1 MKPQLP
7 KLSPQAVND
16 CATLTQQIQQKIN
29 ILGGFMPFVDYMNW
43 ALYAPKYGYYS
54 GRNEKIGRYGDFA
67 TAPQLTDLFGKCLS
81 QQIKQIL
88 PQTLGN
94 IYEFGAGTGKLA
106 VDIIQTLPE
115 NAWQN
120 YYIIE
125 LSADLQQRQ
134 RDYIRQKI
142 PQYAHKIKHLDRLP
156 ETFDGVVFG
165 NEVLDAMP
173 CEVVEK
179 RKDGIYRMGVKNKVK
194 IIQNEKRRRAADSI
208 DNTAR
213 QANELSFLKYFD
225 DTPQGFDWAA
235 TKATGFLLEQAA
247 FRLPE
252 SPTPYRTEINLQ
264 AEAFVRTLAERL
276 NCGGMLW
283 IDYGFDRKE
292 YYHPQR
298 TMGTLIGHY
307 RHHTVDNPFVLTGQ
321 MDLTAHIDFTAMA
334 DAATAHGIDF
344 IGYTTQAAFL
354 LSCGITD
361 FLADLGDTASDTY
374 IKTVAAVQ
382 KLLNPHEMGELF
394 KCIAFG
400 KNIDPD
406 WLGFRNLDLSA
417 KL

>member
-1 MKPQLP
+1 MNTLP
-7 KLSPQAVND
+7 PLDEQAASD
-16 CATLTQQIQQKIN
+16 CAALCLDIQEKIKQN
-29 ILGGFMPFVDYMNW
+29 NGFLPFVDYMNW

-54 GRNEKIGRYGDFA
+54 GRAEKIGQYGDFA
-67 TAPQLTDLFGKCLS
+67 TAPQLTDLFGKCIAK
-81 QQIKQIL
+81 QILQIL
-88 PQTLGN
+88 PQTAGN

-106 VDIIQTLPE
+106 VDILKWLPE
-115 NAWQN
+115 NAWQK

-134 RDYIRQKI
+134 QDYIQNKI
-142 PQYAHKIKHLDRLP
+142 PQYAHKIEHLCRLP
-156 ETFDGVVFG
+156 EQFDGVILG

-173 CEVVEK
+173 CEVVEM
-179 RKDGIYRMGVKNKVK
+179 REDGIYRMGVKNKVK

-225 DTPQGFDWAA
+225 DTLQGFDWAA
-235 TKATGFLLEQAA
+235 TKATGFLLEQAT

-252 SPTPYRTEINLQ
+252 SVFPYRTEINLQ

-283 IDYGFDRKE
+283 IDYGFDAAE

-307 RHHTVDNPFVLTGQ
+307 RHHTVDNPFVFTGQ
-321 MDLTAHIDFTAMA
+321 MDLTAHIDFSAIA
-334 DAATAHGIDF
+334 DAATNQGLDF

-354 LSCGITD
+354 MACGITD
-361 FLADLGDTASDTY
+361 FLCELGDTAGEEY
-374 IKTVAAVQ
+374 IKTAAAVQ
-382 KLLNPHEMGELF
+382 KLLLPHEMGELF

-406 WLGFRNLDLSA
+406 WIGFQGLDLSA

>member
-1 MKPQLP
+1 MNTLP
-7 KLSPQAVND
+7 PLDEQAADD
-16 CATLTQQIQQKIN
+16 CAALCAEITDKIKQN
-29 ILGGFMPFVDYMNW
+29 NGFLPFVDYMNW

-81 QQIKQIL
+81 QQIEQIL
-88 PQTLGN
+88 PQTAGN

-115 NAWQN
+115 NTWQN

-125 LSADLQQRQ
+125 LSADLRTRQ
-134 RDYIRQKI
+134 KDYIQQKT

-156 ETFDGVVFG
+156 ETFDGFVFG

-179 RKDGIYRMGVKNKVK
+179 RKDGIYRMGVTN
-194 IIQNEKRRRAADSI
+194 
-208 DNTAR
+208 
-213 QANELSFLKYFD
+213 
-225 DTPQGFDWAA
+225 TPQGFDWASE
-235 TKATGFLLEQAA
+235 KATGFLLEQAA

-264 AEAFVRTLAERL
+264 AEAFMKTLAERL

-321 MDLTAHIDFTAMA
+321 MDLTAHIDFSAIA
-334 DAATAHGIDF
+334 DAATSQGVDF

>member
-1 MKPQLP
+1 MNTLP
-7 KLSPQAVND
+7 PLDEQAAND
-16 CATLTQQIQQKIN
+16 CAALCLEITDKIKQN
-29 ILGGFMPFVDYMNW
+29 NGFLPFVDYMNW

-54 GRNEKIGRYGDFA
+54 GRAEKIGQYGDFA
-67 TAPQLTDLFGKCLS
+67 TAPQLTDLFGKCMARQVL
-81 QQIKQIL
+81 QIL
-88 PQTLGN
+88 PQTAGN

-106 VDIIQTLPE
+106 VDILNTLPE

-125 LSADLQQRQ
+125 LSADLRTRQ
-134 RDYIRQKI
+134 KDYIQHNA

-156 ETFDGVVFG
+156 ENFDGVILG

-179 RKDGIYRMGVKNKVK
+179 QEDGIYRMGVKN
-194 IIQNEKRRRAADSI
+194 
-208 DNTAR
+208 
-213 QANELSFLKYFD
+213 
-225 DTPQGFDWAA
+225 TPQGLDWQG
-235 TKATGFLLEQAA
+235 KLATGFLLEQAI

-252 SPTPYRTEINLQ
+252 SVFPYRTEINLQ
-264 AEAFVRTLAERL
+264 AEAFVRTVSERL
-276 NCGGMLW
+276 TRGGMLW

-298 TMGTLIGHY
+298 TMGTLMGHY
-307 RHHTVDNPFVLTGQ
+307 RHHTVDNPFVFTGQ
-321 MDLTAHIDFTAMA
+321 MDLTAHIDFTAIA
-334 DAATAHGIDF
+334 DAATEQGLDF

-354 LSCGITD
+354 MACGITD
-361 FLADLGDTASDTY
+361 FLAALGDTAGEKY
-374 IKTVAAVQ
+374 IKTISAVQ

-400 KNIDPD
+400 KNINPD
-406 WLGFRNLDLSA
+406 WLGFNGLDLSG

>member
-1 MKPQLP
+1 MNTLP
-7 KLSPQAVND
+7 PLNEQAADN
-16 CATLTQQIQQKIN
+16 CAALCAEITDKIKQN
-29 ILGGFMPFVDYMNW
+29 NGFLPFVDYMNW

-81 QQIKQIL
+81 QQIEQIL

-115 NAWQN
+115 NTWQN

-125 LSADLQQRQ
+125 LSADLRTRQ
-134 RDYIRQKI
+134 KDYIQQKI

-156 ETFDGVVFG
+156 ETFDGFVFG

-179 RKDGIYRMGVKNKVK
+179 RKDGIYRMGVTN
-194 IIQNEKRRRAADSI
+194 
-208 DNTAR
+208 
-213 QANELSFLKYFD
+213 
-225 DTPQGFDWAA
+225 TPQGFDWASE
-235 TKATGFLLEQAA
+235 KATGFLLEQAA

-276 NCGGMLW
+276 NCGGMLF

-321 MDLTAHIDFTAMA
+321 MDLTAHIDFSAIA
-334 DAATAHGIDF
+334 DAATSQGIDF

-361 FLADLGDTASDTY
+361 FLADLGDTASETY

-406 WLGFRNLDLSA
+406 WLGFNGLDLSA

>member
-1 MKPQLP
+1 MNTLP
-7 KLSPQAVND
+7 PLNEQAADD
-16 CATLTQQIQQKIN
+16 CAALCAEITDKIKQN
-29 ILGGFMPFVDYMNW
+29 NGFLPFVDYMNW

-88 PQTLGN
+88 PQTAGN

-115 NAWQN
+115 NTWQN

-125 LSADLQQRQ
+125 LSADLRTRQ
-134 RDYIRQKI
+134 KDYIQQKI

-156 ETFDGVVFG
+156 ETFDGFVFG

-179 RKDGIYRMGVKNKVK
+179 RKDGIYRMGVTN
-194 IIQNEKRRRAADSI
+194 
-208 DNTAR
+208 
-213 QANELSFLKYFD
+213 
-225 DTPQGFDWAA
+225 TPQGFDWASE
-235 TKATGFLLEQAA
+235 KATGFLLEQAA

-264 AEAFVRTLAERL
+264 AEAFMKTLAERL
-276 NCGGMLW
+276 NCGGMLF

-321 MDLTAHIDFTAMA
+321 MDLTAHIDFSAIA
-334 DAATAHGIDF
+334 DAATSQGVDF

-361 FLADLGDTASDTY
+361 LLAELGDTASETY

>member
-16 CATLTQQIQQKIN
+16 CATLMQQIQQKIN
-29 ILGGFMPFVDYMNW
+29 TLGGFMPFVDYMNW

-88 PQTLGN
+88 PQTAGN

-115 NAWQN
+115 NTWQN

-134 RDYIRQKI
+134 RDYIQQKI

-156 ETFDGVVFG
+156 ETFDGFVFG

-179 RKDGIYRMGVKNKVK
+179 REDGIYRMGVTN
-194 IIQNEKRRRAADSI
+194 
-208 DNTAR
+208 
-213 QANELSFLKYFD
+213 
-225 DTPQGFDWAA
+225 TPQGFDWQEEL
-235 TKATGFLLEQAA
+235 ATGLLLEQAA

-321 MDLTAHIDFTAMA
+321 MDLTAHIDFSAIA
-334 DAATAHGIDF
+334 DAATSQGVDF

-361 FLADLGDTASDTY
+361 FLTDLGDTASDTY

-406 WLGFRNLDLSA
+406 WVGFRNLDLSA

>member
-1 MKPQLP
+1 MNALP
-7 KLSPQAVND
+7 SLDKQAEAD
-16 CATLTQQIQQKIN
+16 CAALCLDIQQKIN
-29 ILGGFMPFVDYMNW
+29 TLGGFMPFVDYMNW

-88 PQTLGN
+88 PQTAGN

-115 NAWQN
+115 NTWQN

-125 LSADLQQRQ
+125 LSADLRTRQ
-134 RDYIRQKI
+134 KDYIQQKI

-156 ETFDGVVFG
+156 ETFDGFIFG

-179 RKDGIYRMGVKNKVK
+179 RKDGIYRMGVTN
-194 IIQNEKRRRAADSI
+194 
-208 DNTAR
+208 
-213 QANELSFLKYFD
+213 
-225 DTPQGFDWAA
+225 TPQGFDWASE
-235 TKATGFLLEQAA
+235 KATGLLLEQAA

-276 NCGGMLW
+276 NCGGMLF

-321 MDLTAHIDFTAMA
+321 MDLTAHIDFSAIA
-334 DAATAHGIDF
+334 DAATSQGVDF
-344 IGYTTQAAFL
+344 IGYTTQTAFL

-361 FLADLGDTASDTY
+361 FLTDLGDTASDTY

-400 KNIDPD
+400 KNINPD
-406 WLGFRNLDLSA
+406 WLGFNGLDLSA

>member
-1 MKPQLP
+1 MNTLP
-7 KLSPQAVND
+7 PLNEQAADD
-16 CATLTQQIQQKIN
+16 CAALCAEITDKIKQN
-29 ILGGFMPFVDYMNW
+29 NGFLPFVDYMNW

-88 PQTLGN
+88 PQTAGN

-115 NAWQN
+115 NTWQN

-134 RDYIRQKI
+134 RDYIQQKI
-142 PQYAHKIKHLDRLP
+142 PQYAHKIKQLDRLP
-156 ETFDGVVFG
+156 ETFDGFVFG

-179 RKDGIYRMGVKNKVK
+179 REDGIYRMGVTN
-194 IIQNEKRRRAADSI
+194 
-208 DNTAR
+208 
-213 QANELSFLKYFD
+213 
-225 DTPQGFDWAA
+225 TPQGFDWQEEL
-235 TKATGFLLEQAA
+235 ATGLLLEQAA

-321 MDLTAHIDFTAMA
+321 MDLTAHIDFSAIA
-334 DAATAHGIDF
+334 DAATSQCVDF

-406 WLGFRNLDLSA
+406 WLGFNGLDLSA

>member
-7 KLSPQAVND
+7 KLSPQAAND

-29 ILGGFMPFVDYMNW
+29 TLGGFMPFVDYMNW

-88 PQTLGN
+88 PQTAGN

-115 NAWQN
+115 NTWQN

-125 LSADLQQRQ
+125 LSADLRTRQ
-134 RDYIRQKI
+134 KDYIQQKI

-156 ETFDGVVFG
+156 ETFDGFVFG

-179 RKDGIYRMGVKNKVK
+179 RKDDIYRMGVTN
-194 IIQNEKRRRAADSI
+194 
-208 DNTAR
+208 
-213 QANELSFLKYFD
+213 
-225 DTPQGFDWAA
+225 TPQGFDWASK
-235 TKATGFLLEQAA
+235 KATGFLLEQAA

-298 TMGTLIGHY
+298 IMGTLIGHY
-307 RHHTVDNPFVLTGQ
+307 RHHTVDNPFVFTGQ
-321 MDLTAHIDFTAMA
+321 MDLTAHIDFSAIA
-334 DAATAHGIDF
+334 DAATSQGIDF

-361 FLADLGDTASDTY
+361 FLTDLGDTASDTY

-406 WLGFRNLDLSA
+406 WVGFRNLDLSA

>member
-1 MKPQLP
+1 MNTLP
-7 KLSPQAVND
+7 PLNEQAADD
-16 CATLTQQIQQKIN
+16 CAALCAEITDKIKQN
-29 ILGGFMPFVDYMNW
+29 NGFLPFVDYMNW

-88 PQTLGN
+88 PQTAGN

-106 VDIIQTLPE
+106 VDIIKTLPE
-115 NAWQN
+115 NTWQN

-125 LSADLQQRQ
+125 LSADLRTRQ
-134 RDYIRQKI
+134 KDYIQQKI

-156 ETFDGVVFG
+156 ETFDGFVFG

-179 RKDGIYRMGVKNKVK
+179 RKDGIYRMGVTN
-194 IIQNEKRRRAADSI
+194 
-208 DNTAR
+208 
-213 QANELSFLKYFD
+213 
-225 DTPQGFDWAA
+225 TPQGFDWASK
-235 TKATGFLLEQAA
+235 KATGFLLEQAA

-264 AEAFVRTLAERL
+264 AEAFVRTISERL
-276 NCGGMLW
+276 THGGMLW

-334 DAATAHGIDF
+334 DAATAHGVDF

-361 FLADLGDTASDTY
+361 FLADLGDTSSDTY

-406 WLGFRNLDLSA
+406 WLVFNGLDLSA
-417 KL
+417 KLCFQAA

>member
-1 MKPQLP
+1 MNTLP
-7 KLSPQAVND
+7 PLNEQAADD
-16 CATLTQQIQQKIN
+16 CAALCAEITDKIKQN
-29 ILGGFMPFVDYMNW
+29 NGFLPFVDYMNW

-88 PQTLGN
+88 PQTAGN

-106 VDIIQTLPE
+106 VDIIKTLPE
-115 NAWQN
+115 NTWQN

-125 LSADLQQRQ
+125 LSADLRTRQ
-134 RDYIRQKI
+134 KDYIQQKI

-156 ETFDGVVFG
+156 ETFDGFVFG

-179 RKDGIYRMGVKNKVK
+179 RKDGIYRMGVTN
-194 IIQNEKRRRAADSI
+194 
-208 DNTAR
+208 
-213 QANELSFLKYFD
+213 
-225 DTPQGFDWAA
+225 TPQGFDWASK
-235 TKATGFLLEQAA
+235 KATGFLLEQAA

-264 AEAFVRTLAERL
+264 AEAFVRTISERL
-276 NCGGMLW
+276 THGGMLW

-334 DAATAHGIDF
+334 DAATAHGVDF

-361 FLADLGDTASDTY
+361 FLADLGDTSSDTY

-406 WLGFRNLDLSA
+406 WLGFNGLDLSA

>member
-29 ILGGFMPFVDYMNW
+29 TLGGFMPFVNYMNW

-81 QQIKQIL
+81 QQIEQIL

-134 RDYIRQKI
+134 RDYIQQKI
-142 PQYAHKIKHLDRLP
+142 PQYANKIKHLDRLP
-156 ETFDGVVFG
+156 ETFDGFVFG

-179 RKDGIYRMGVKNKVK
+179 RKDGIYRMGVT
-194 IIQNEKRRRAADSI
+194 
-208 DNTAR
+208 NTV
-213 QANELSFLKYFD
+213 
-225 DTPQGFDWAA
+225 QGFDWASE
-235 TKATGFLLEQAA
+235 KATGFLLEQAA

-276 NCGGMLW
+276 NCGGMLF

-321 MDLTAHIDFTAMA
+321 MDLTAHIDFSAIA
-334 DAATAHGIDF
+334 DAATSQGIDF

-361 FLADLGDTASDTY
+361 FLADLGDTASETY

-406 WLGFRNLDLSA
+406 WLGFNGLDLSA